1 MYQNIILIP
10 YRNRVKHLNYFIQNT
25 IPLIEKYMPNTL
37 IVIIEQD
44 EEKLFNRGCIL
55 NIGFKEY
62 QDQTKYFITHDV
74 DINPTKDCIIKY
86 YNKEIN
92 NIISGIL
99 ISPCITLG
107 GIIKISSDNIFK
119 INGFPNNIWGWG
131 SEDKALENRRVFFN
145 IEREIIFL
153 HHKKNINNKNFICFD
168 DVDDRKPLNYQK
180 NHQFHFVTYNNLDQ
194 KQKKEAIFNSGLNN
208 INYQILE
215 KKKINNILEIIKVKI

>member
-10 YRNRVKHLNYFIQNT
+10 YRNREKHLNYYIQNT

-44 EEKLFNRGCIL
+44 EGKLFNRGCIL

-62 QDQTKYFITHDV
+62 QDQTKYFITQDI
-74 DINPTKDCIIKY
+74 DINPKKDCLTKY

-92 NIISGIL
+92 NIICGIL

-107 GIIKISSDNIFK
+107 GIVKISSDNIFK
-119 INGFPNNIWGWG
+119 LNGFPNNIWGWG

-153 HHKKNINNKNFICFD
+153 HHKKNINNENFICFD
-168 DVDDRKPLNYQK
+168 DINDRKPLNHPK
-180 NHQFHFVTYNNLDQ
+180 NHNFHYSFR
-194 KQKKEAIFNSGLNN
+194 
-208 INYQILE
+208 
-215 KKKINNILEIIKVKI
+215 